1 MAAQPGDPA
10 TEEPGESQ
18 TTPTAHAPE
27 ATSTEQPPGTA
38 SSAPGGAQS
47 ASGPGGQ
54 AAGPRADAP
63 QPASPGAG
71 GTGAPPHPTSSPAAK
86 HPRFRAPRPEFGKA
100 LARGASAA
108 SSKLTP
114 LVARAGDT
122 VAAASPMTVAQFV
135 LGFLLI
141 VSIIGAVSFDDT
153 LGIAATILFV
163 PVLAAAMG
171 ALGMRSFDAR
181 RRDRAEREQAQNQ
194 EHATANL
201 ERTLDYID
209 AKLTSALDRFGTD
222 RHNDA
227 IVAMFQAKA
236 ATELCL
242 GPVPPGPSRNP
253 QPAEPADSIGG
264 HQSLAD
270 FLTPNAL
277 TRSERSEGV
286 SRLLI

>member
-1 MAAQPGDPA
+1 
-10 TEEPGESQ
+10 
-18 TTPTAHAPE
+18 
-27 ATSTEQPPGTA
+27 
-38 SSAPGGAQS
+38 
-47 ASGPGGQ
+47 
-54 AAGPRADAP
+54 
-63 QPASPGAG
+63 
-71 GTGAPPHPTSSPAAK
+71 
-86 HPRFRAPRPEFGKA
+86 
-100 LARGASAA
+100 
-108 SSKLTP
+108 
-114 LVARAGDT
+114 VARAGDT

-135 LGFLLI
+135 LGFLLT

-153 LGIAATILFV
+153 LGVAATILFV